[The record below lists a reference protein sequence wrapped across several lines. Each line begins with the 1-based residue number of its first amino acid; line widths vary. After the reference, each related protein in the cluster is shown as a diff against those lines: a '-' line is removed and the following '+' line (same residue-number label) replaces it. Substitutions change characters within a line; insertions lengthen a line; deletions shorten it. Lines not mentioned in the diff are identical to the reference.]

1 MLYLWKMEASQL
13 EEPLSENDFYLEI
26 QRQKNTHTPNRTL
39 VKIDTNYPN
48 WLTSYNDH
56 QKLTFSVIYLFI
68 TGSYSGTFQ

>member
-1 MLYLWKMEASQL
+1 MEDGGLTIGRTIVRERLLLRNPKA
-13 EEPLSENDFYLEI
+13 
-26 QRQKNTHTPNRTL
+26 KKHTHTPNRTL